1 MPGWNEK
8 PQGGEQK
15 YPATVGKRA
24 QKPHIRPMTSFDF
37 KRPAE
42 LYPSRSRAQG
52 RRPIKY
58 RRFQTAAEALRFA
71 VEELPPS
78 LLLGAVLE
86 VGEQRFDGN
95 GIRALY
101 DRPDYPLKRRKVA
114 AAKVAEVA

>member
-1 MPGWNEK
+1 
-8 PQGGEQK
+8 
-15 YPATVGKRA
+15 
-24 QKPHIRPMTSFDF
+24 MTSFDF
-37 KRPAE
+37 KHPAE

-58 RRFQTAAEALRFA
+58 RRFSTAAEALRFA

-114 AAKVAEVA
+114 PAKVAEVA

>member
-1 MPGWNEK
+1 MPGWDEK
-8 PQGGEQK
+8 PQGGSK
-15 YPATVGKRA
+15 NIPLPLANGPKSPIFPR
-24 QKPHIRPMTSFDF
+24 MTSFDF

>member
-1 MPGWNEK
+1 MPTGDEK
-8 PQGGEQK
+8 RQAGQQK
-15 YPATVGKRA
+15 YPATVGKPA
-24 QKPHIRPMTSFDF
+24 KKPHIRPMTSFDF
-37 KRPAE
+37 KSPAE

-58 RRFQTAAEALRFA
+58 RRFPTAAEALRFA

-114 AAKVAEVA
+114 AAKVAQVA